1 MVGIPCTLACGS
13 GGGGGGRG
21 DSLVEVGEA
30 VEEGERKEVEEV
42 ESTMSPSDMSTDHR
56 LKVHTFGDYIKLYN
70 ECM

>member
-1 MVGIPCTLACGS
+1 VH
-13 GGGGGGRG
+13 
-21 DSLVEVGEA
+21 SLVEVEEA

-56 LKVHTFGDYIKLYN
+56 SKVHTFGDYLILSK